1 MEKGGCMKKFLL
13 VFSLLTFVSVSVAFT
28 FTDDPKKS
36 DSACPYIQKMESSG
50 CPYMNNKIQQEGS
63 TENKSECPY
72 FKGNS
77 EKSKEIK
84 NRIDKKLENIK
95 T

>member
-1 MEKGGCMKKFLL
+1 MKKFLL

-36 DSACPYIQKMESSG
+36 ESACPYIQKMESSG
-50 CPYMNNKIQQEGS
+50 CPYLDKKTQQNGS
-63 TENKSECPY
+63 NENKSECPY
-72 FKGNS
+72 SKGNS
-77 EKSKEIK
+77 EKSKE
-84 NRIDKKLENIK
+84 NRNSNSKKIETIK